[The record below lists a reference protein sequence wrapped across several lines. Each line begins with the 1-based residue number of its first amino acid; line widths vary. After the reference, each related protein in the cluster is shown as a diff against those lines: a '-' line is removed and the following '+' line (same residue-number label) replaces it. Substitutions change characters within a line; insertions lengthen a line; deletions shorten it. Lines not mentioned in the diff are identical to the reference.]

1 MAHQV
6 VPRAVP
12 RVAGLEDLVVR
23 IVPLVWMAL
32 LWYMVVE
39 HGHVWLSAWRGA
51 IESGV
56 VPLRVVLAVH
66 ASINLGR
73 RAMGGVGL
81 GGGLLL
87 GGGGV
92 GDKLVEQGI
101 QEESRREVVVRGEL
115 GGQRGREGLLHI
127 AVTICHLATTNGEQ
141 ACEGCGVGREGRA

>member
-6 VPRAVP
+6 VPRALP

-23 IVPLVWMAL
+23 TVPLVWMTL

-56 VPLRVVLAVH
+56 VPLRVILAVH
-66 ASINLGR
+66 ASVILVR
-73 RAMGGVGL
+73 RAVGGVGL
-81 GGGLLL
+81 GSGGLL
-87 GGGGV
+87 GGRGV
-92 GDKLVEQGI
+92 GDELVKQGV
-101 QEESRREVVVRGEL
+101 QKEPRRDIIVVRGEL

-127 AVTICHLATTNGEQ
+127 AVTICHLARTNGEQ
-141 ACEGCGVGREGRA
+141 AC